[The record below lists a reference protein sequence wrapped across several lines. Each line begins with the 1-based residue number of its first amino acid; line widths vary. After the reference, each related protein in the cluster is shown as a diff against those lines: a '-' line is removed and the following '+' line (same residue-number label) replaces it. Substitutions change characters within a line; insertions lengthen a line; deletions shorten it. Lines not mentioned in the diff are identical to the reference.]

1 MIFCVKNIGRMIS
14 LKNFNIY
21 IHDTQLSKI
30 GFFLAMN
37 AMDSLWLQSIWPREE
52 REVSSLKFPSN
63 IKIT

>member
-1 MIFCVKNIGRMIS
+1 MIS

-37 AMDSLWLQSIWPREE
+37 AMDSLWLQPIWPREE
-52 REVSSLKFPSN
+52 REVSSFKFPSN